1 MSLLPDLAAFG
12 WSTFFQSQLSLEDQN
27 NTRPARIIAVHR
39 GEWDVASPEFDG
51 RVREPVTLSEKTPVT
66 VGDWVLLDATTHT
79 VLRIL
84 RRHSLFQR
92 RAAGPEAKMQ
102 LIAANVDTVFIVSS
116 CNKDFNLARLER
128 YLILAQEA
136 GSTPV
141 IVLTKAD
148 LMDDTTELRR
158 SAERLLTGLVVEC
171 IDARDPEAVETL
183 KPWCGVGQTVALIG
197 SSGVGKST
205 IVNSIAGADIQDVGD
220 IREDDAKG
228 RHTTSGRTLHR
239 LAVGGWLLD
248 TPGMRE
254 LQMADVED
262 GISDFYS
269 DIIDLAGSCKFS
281 DCHHETEPGCAV
293 RASVDT
299 GALEA
304 SRVARYRKLKVE
316 SDFNSL
322 SVAERR
328 ARDKSFGRRIKA
340 VDKEM
345 QRRQRR

>member
-1 MSLLPDLAAFG
+1 MTLLPDLATYG
-12 WSTFFQSQLSLEDQN
+12 WSTFFQSQLSLEDLN

-39 GEWDVASPEFDG
+39 GEWDVSSPEFDG
-51 RVREPVTLSEKTPVT
+51 RVREPVTLSEETPVT

-84 RRHSLFQR
+84 SRHSLFQR

-171 IDARDPEAVETL
+171 IDARDPEAVATL

-293 RASVDT
+293 RAAVDS
-299 GALEA
+299 GALDA
-304 SRVARYRKLKVE
+304 SRVVRYRKLKVE

-328 ARDKSFGRRIKA
+328 ARDKSFGKRIKA

>member
-1 MSLLPDLAAFG
+1 MTLSPDLAAFG
-12 WSTFFQSQLSLEDQN
+12 WSPFFQTQLSIEDLN
-27 NTRPARIIAVHR
+27 DTRPARVIAVHR
-39 GEWDVASPEFDG
+39 GEWDVSSPDFEG
-51 RVREPVTLSEKTPVT
+51 RVREPATLSEETPVT

-79 VLRIL
+79 VLRL
-84 RRHSLFQR
+84 LDRHSLFQR
-92 RAAGPEAKMQ
+92 RAAGVEAKMQ

-141 IVLTKAD
+141 VVLTKAD
-148 LMDDTTELRR
+148 LMDDATELRR
-158 SAERLLTGLVVEC
+158 SAEHLLPGLVVEC
-171 IDARDPEAVETL
+171 VDARDPEAVSAL
-183 KPWCGVGQTVALIG
+183 KPWCDVGQTVALLG

-205 IVNSIAGADIQDVGD
+205 LVNSLAGADIQDVGG
-220 IREDDAKG
+220 IREDDSKG

-239 LAVGGWLLD
+239 LDVGGWLLD

-269 DIIDLAGSCKFS
+269 DIIDLSGSCKFS
-281 DCHHETEPGCAV
+281 DCQHETEPGCAV
-293 RASVDT
+293 RAAVDA
-299 GALEA
+299 GELEA
-304 SRVARYRKLKVE
+304 NRVARYRKLAIE
-316 SDFNSL
+316 SEFNSL

-328 ARDKSFGRRIKA
+328 ARDKAFGKRIKA

-345 QRRQRR
+345 QRRQKR